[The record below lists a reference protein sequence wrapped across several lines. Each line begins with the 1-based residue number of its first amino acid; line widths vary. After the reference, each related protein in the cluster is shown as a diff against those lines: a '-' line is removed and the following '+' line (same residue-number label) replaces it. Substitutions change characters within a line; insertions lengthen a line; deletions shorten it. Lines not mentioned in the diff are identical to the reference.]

1 MRNMYYCKPNNA
13 KDWKKIRH
21 FFDVRNMVSL
31 RNRRPLCVF
40 SETPFPHII
49 DFNEEDVCIE
59 NLKLM
64 TVDDFISA
72 VGKNKNGQ

>member
-1 MRNMYYCKPNNA
+1 MYEIWLAYVIV
-13 KDWKKIRH
+13 DH
-21 FFDVRNMVSL
+21 
-31 RNRRPLCVF
+31 CVF
-40 SETPFPHII
+40 SVKPHSPHII